1 MMRTKVLAAALAAA
15 TLGLSGCGFHGLYS
29 ASLPGGANLGSHPYT
44 VTIQFADVLDLVP
57 QSNVKVNDVAV
68 GKVQS
73 ISLKGWIASVKVKV
87 NGNVD
92 LPANARAAVQ
102 QTSLLGEKFVA
113 LEQPL
118 AEPEGKLKDVGKIPL
133 SSTGTAP
140 EVEEVLGALSLLLN
154 GGGLEQIRT
163 ITTELNK
170 ALKGNE
176 SAVRDLLV
184 QLNDFLGTL
193 DKQKDTITTALANI
207 DTLAATLNKQK
218 QTIIDALDRF
228 PQALTILKDERS
240 KLTTLLQ
247 SLARLGSTATGVIN
261 ATQTNLTTSLKSL
274 APVLENLSAAG
285 SDLPNAL
292 KILLTFP
299 FPLDKTTDFIKGDYA
314 NLHLILNLNLR
325 DNLCGIVPTATGLC
339 NAATALAGNSAKT
352 TPLTTGG
359 ATRASP
365 PAARRCPQ
373 YLAWAG
379 DAAMLKR
386 STRVQLIIFLVL
398 TLVGVSY
405 VSAKYVGLTEGLF
418 GPKGCTIAADFPDS
432 GGIFTNAEVTYR
444 GVTVGK
450 VGQLKLLDNGVRV
463 NLKLKN
469 CTGPKIPASAIAEVS
484 NRSVIGEQ
492 YVNLIP
498 PNSKGPY
505 LSGGQVIPM
514 KRNKLPV
521 ATQVLLTNLDNVV
534 RSVDT
539 KKLQI
544 TVSRTRQGVQRPG
557 PGTGLAARF
566 DEQPAHLGA
575 KRRCRKRWP

>member
-1 MMRTKVLAAALAAA
+1 MMRTKVLAAMLAAA
-15 TLGLSGCGFHGLYS
+15 AVGLSGCGFHGLYS

-73 ISLKGWIASVKVKV
+73 ISLKGWVASVKVKV
-87 NGNVD
+87 NGNTD

-118 AEPEGKLKDVGKIPL
+118 GEPEGKLKDAGKIPL
-133 SSTGTAP
+133 SRTGTAP

-176 SAVRDLLV
+176 GAVRDLLT

-193 DKQKDTITTALANI
+193 DQQKDTITTALANI

-339 NAATALAGNSAKT
+339 NTVTGLTGNSAKT

-359 ATRASP
+359 ATTGQSAGGSQL
-365 PAARRCPQ
+365 PAIP
-373 YLAWAG
+373 
-379 DAAMLKR
+379 
-386 STRVQLIIFLVL
+386 
-398 TLVGVSY
+398 
-405 VSAKYVGLTEGLF
+405 GL
-418 GPKGCTIAADFPDS
+418 
-432 GGIFTNAEVTYR
+432 GG
-444 GVTVGK
+444 
-450 VGQLKLLDNGVRV
+450 
-463 NLKLKN
+463 
-469 CTGPKIPASAIAEVS
+469 
-484 NRSVIGEQ
+484 
-492 YVNLIP
+492 
-498 PNSKGPY
+498 
-505 LSGGQVIPM
+505 
-514 KRNKLPV
+514 
-521 ATQVLLTNLDNVV
+521 
-534 RSVDT
+534 
-539 KKLQI
+539 
-544 TVSRTRQGVQRPG
+544 
-557 PGTGLAARF
+557 
-566 DEQPAHLGA
+566 
-575 KRRCRKRWP
+575 

>member
-1 MMRTKVLAAALAAA
+1 MMRTKVLAATLAAA
-15 TLGLSGCGFHGLYS
+15 AVGLSGCGFHGLYS

-73 ISLKGWIASVKVKV
+73 ISLKGWLASVKVKV

-118 AEPEGKLKDVGKIPL
+118 GEPEGKLKDVGKIPL
-133 SSTGTAP
+133 HSTGTAP

-176 SAVRDLLV
+176 GAVRDLLV

-228 PQALTILKDERS
+228 PQALTILKDERR
-240 KLTTLLQ
+240 KLTSLLQ

-261 ATQTNLTTSLKSL
+261 ATQTNLTASLKSL
-274 APVLENLSAAG
+274 SPVLESLSAAG

-325 DNLCGIVPTATGLC
+325 DNLCGIVTAATGLC
-339 NAATALAGNSAKT
+339 DTATALTGKSAKT
-352 TPLTTGG
+352 TPLTAGG
-359 ATRASP
+359 ATPDKSTGGSP
-365 PAARRCPQ
+365 LPAIP
-373 YLAWAG
+373 
-379 DAAMLKR
+379 
-386 STRVQLIIFLVL
+386 
-398 TLVGVSY
+398 
-405 VSAKYVGLTEGLF
+405 GL
-418 GPKGCTIAADFPDS
+418 
-432 GGIFTNAEVTYR
+432 GG
-444 GVTVGK
+444 
-450 VGQLKLLDNGVRV
+450 
-463 NLKLKN
+463 
-469 CTGPKIPASAIAEVS
+469 
-484 NRSVIGEQ
+484 
-492 YVNLIP
+492 
-498 PNSKGPY
+498 
-505 LSGGQVIPM
+505 
-514 KRNKLPV
+514 
-521 ATQVLLTNLDNVV
+521 
-534 RSVDT
+534 
-539 KKLQI
+539 
-544 TVSRTRQGVQRPG
+544 
-557 PGTGLAARF
+557 
-566 DEQPAHLGA
+566 
-575 KRRCRKRWP
+575 